1 MILLRW
7 LTFLLISLIVTPRV
21 LLFWISFFLATVVF
35 VIQWITL
42 YWDIL
47 IMLLPQFPLTFR
59 HSLKEMPVSFHSLW
73 LFLCLFGWSSWSFE
87 RCSMVDIFNSVLL
100 LLLVKLGSSF
110 RLELLYISFIV
121 NIRPSLTLLHGFQ
134 VFEVLQYFIEIT
146 FFVSTKRINLLSL
159 KENSYRLV
167 FIA

>member
-1 MILLRW
+1 
-7 LTFLLISLIVTPRV
+7 
-21 LLFWISFFLATVVF
+21 
-35 VIQWITL
+35 
-42 YWDIL
+42 
-47 IMLLPQFPLTFR
+47 
-59 HSLKEMPVSFHSLW
+59 
-73 LFLCLFGWSSWSFE
+73 
-87 RCSMVDIFNSVLL
+87 MVDIFNSVLL

-110 RLELLYISFIV
+110 RLELLYRSFIV